1 MTLNDAVSDNILNFD
16 GAEFRI
22 SIVKNGNMVEDYTGH
37 PGFYLVAD
45 DVWAIMMVNSG
56 ITSGIHDLNCLKNL
70 RNILV
75 GIVDAC
81 ESCDLDFL
89 AENLDKFV
97 ATDIDGTIYQ
107 FYVDIFNVDISF

>member
-22 SIVKNGNMVEDYTGH
+22 SIVKNGNMAEDYTDR
-37 PGFYLVAD
+37 PGFYLKAD
-45 DVWAIMMVNSG
+45 DVWAVMMVNSG
-56 ITSGIHDLNCLKNL
+56 ITSGIHDFNCLKNL
-70 RNILV
+70 RTILV

-81 ESCDLDFL
+81 ENCDLDFF

-97 ATDIDGTIYQ
+97 ATDADGTTYQ
-107 FYVDIFNVDISF
+107 FYVDFFNVSFGF